1 MDKGIEFFDAWA
13 KSQKE
18 FLEASLKSQEEFRA
32 HWLESM
38 KGMQEFFL
46 KTAGP
51 SETPQ
56 SKEMLN
62 FFNSW
67 FSTML
72 KSSEIF
78 SDEAVKIQKT
88 WKTAL
93 EHQMEMSRELVKNF
107 SNFFQQPENK

>member
-1 MDKGIEFFDAWA
+1 
-13 KSQKE
+13 
-18 FLEASLKSQEEFRA
+18 
-32 HWLESM
+32 
-38 KGMQEFFL
+38 
-46 KTAGP
+46 
-51 SETPQ
+51 
-56 SKEMLN
+56 
-62 FFNSW
+62 
-67 FSTML
+67 ML